1 MFFFG
6 LELLIPLASLGL
18 IVLTVTN
25 VATDR
30 REPDPTGRRPYA
42 IYLFVLTFVALFVA
56 VFSLT
61 ATVSSVVRLALPHRG
76 FDEVFPSPVPPG
88 FEPPSEGVTEESPF
102 EDPSYGFEEYGP
114 FDPNVEH
121 TRQAIQSG
129 LIFLAAGLV
138 LLFHARRIRDLEA
151 GGSLAEGPVRRSYQ
165 AYLYAVCFVAVL
177 IILVGGALA
186 IFGIV
191 RIAAPGTTGFEPA
204 NAERDA
210 GIVQLAS
217 SGFLALAAYGLFL
230 FHWRRASVLRAGPLE
245 PEPPPPS

>member
-6 LELLIPLASLGL
+6 LELLIPLAILGL
-18 IVLTVTN
+18 IVMAVTH
-25 VATDR
+25 VASDR

-56 VFSLT
+56 LFSLT
-61 ATVSSVVRLALPHRG
+61 AVVTSVVRVALPERG
-76 FDEVFPSPVPPG
+76 FEEVFPSPVPPG
-88 FEPPSEGVTEESPF
+88 FEPPPEDFTGGPVYEEL
-102 EDPSYGFEEYGP
+102 EP

-129 LIFLAAGLV
+129 LIFVAAGLV

-151 GGSLAEGPVRRSYQ
+151 AGSLGEEPTRRSYQ
-165 AYLYAVCFVAVL
+165 AYLYAVCFVAIL
-177 IILVGGALA
+177 IILVAGALA
-186 IFGIV
+186 TFGIV

-204 NAERDA
+204 SVERDD
-210 GIVQLAS
+210 GIVQLAT
-217 SGFLALAAYGLFL
+217 SGLLALAAYGLFQ

-245 PEPPPPS
+245 PEPPAA